1 MTLRQF
7 MDAGYT
13 LLVEEYQRVNVD
25 LLSALEKTQEWA
37 AGGKKDESKTVS
49 KNQNDQAMAALTARM
64 AGVKGI
70 NV

>member
-1 MTLRQF
+1 

-37 AGGKKDESKTVS
+37 AGGKSDTSVTTN
-49 KNQNDQAMAALTARM
+49 KNQNAQAMALLTARL
-64 AGVKGI
+64 AGVQGI

>member
-7 MDAGYT
+7 MDAGYA

-37 AGGKKDESKTVS
+37 AGGTQDQALTTS
-49 KNQNDQAMAALTARM
+49 KNQNDQSMAALTARM
-64 AGVKGI
+64 AGVKGS
-70 NV
+70 V